1 MPRLVILPKARDDL
15 REIGDYIARDNPG
28 RALSF
33 INEIEARLRQ
43 VAARPQSFPSR
54 KDLHAGLRSARH
66 GRYLIFFREVQNT
79 VQIVRVLQGQRDL
92 TRQL

>member
-1 MPRLVILPKARDDL
+1 MPAARDDL

-43 VAARPQSFPSR
+43 VADRPQSFPLR
-54 KDLHAGLRSARH
+54 EDIHAGLRSARH
-66 GRYLIFFREVQNT
+66 GRYLIFFRESLDT
-79 VQIVRVLQGQRDL
+79 VEIVRVLQGQRDL
-92 TRQL
+92 TQQL